1 MDLYLYQKIF
11 DNIKSPVIISSP
23 QSLIDCNKSLLDLL
37 KITDLNAAQ
46 QYPPLRQLVEEILNE
61 GVPTQ
66 HKSIPDLVGN
76 TLLLEVSLLPLN
88 ELEKIYLIEFK
99 SVDDQSLYDEITFIS
114 AYNRELFNNSPS
126 AIVILDNTGKIVDTN
141 NSFSDLFG
149 YTRIESIG
157 RNIDSL
163 IVPNKDLEQAEDLFQ
178 RVLAQERVEVNV
190 ERQTKDQ
197 QKIDVHVVAYPV
209 IIDKRTNGNYV
220 IYQDITQAKQTEK
233 LLHEKE
239 EFLEQLFNRSLFPTA
254 ILDVNETVFD
264 INAKFEELFGYTRS
278 EAIRAHINQLVVP
291 KTFEKE
297 ASLFKSV
304 ILSNQT
310 MIAKTKRHHKD
321 GSLLDVEAVGCPVL
335 IGGEVRG
342 FFAMYRDIRVEEEA
356 LNSLK
361 VLLNTDSLT
370 GLYSRKFMY
379 DEINCR
385 LDPKKTNKRYEQS
398 FALVYID
405 LDQFKQVNDTYG
417 HETGDNLLNAVANR
431 LKSALVFD
439 GYVSRIGGDE
449 FLILIDNL
457 TPDQIAKQLKNL
469 RTQLSETFN
478 INGHHL
484 NIIASLGVAL
494 YPENGNTVDDLVSAA
509 DSQMYEEKKTR
520 RIQNNPKRVETVL
533 TIKKN
538 TL

>member
-37 KITDLNAAQ
+37 KIADLHAAQ
-46 QYPPLRQLVEEILNE
+46 QYPSLRELVEEILNE
-61 GVPTQ
+61 GLSTQ
-66 HKSIPDLVGN
+66 HKSIPDLQGN
-76 TLLLEVSLLPLN
+76 TLLLEISLFPLN
-88 ELEKIYLIEFK
+88 ELEKIYLIELK
-99 SVDDQSLYDEITFIS
+99 SVDDQSLYDEITFVS
-114 AYNRELFNNSPS
+114 AYNRELFNNSPD
-126 AIVILDNTGKIVDTN
+126 AIVILDNVGKVVDTN
-141 NSFSDLFG
+141 NVFSDLFG

-163 IVPNKDLEQAEDLFQ
+163 IVPGKDLEEAEALFQ

-190 ERQTKDQ
+190 ERQTKEHK
-197 QKIDVHVVAYPV
+197 KIDVHVVAYPV
-209 IIDKRTNGNYV
+209 IIDKRTKGNYV

-254 ILDVNETVFD
+254 ILDENEIVLD
-264 INAKFEELFGYTRS
+264 INAKFEELFGYSRS
-278 EAIRAHINQLVVP
+278 EAIRTHINQLVVP

-304 ILSNQT
+304 ILNNQT

-335 IGGEVRG
+335 IGGEVKG

-370 GLYSRKFMY
+370 GLYSRKFIY

-385 LDPKKTNKRYEQS
+385 LDPKQIKKSPQQS
-398 FALVYID
+398 FSLVYID

-417 HETGDNLLNAVANR
+417 HETGDILLNAVAKR
-431 LKSALVFD
+431 LKLALGFD

-449 FLILIDNL
+449 FLILMDNL
-457 TPDQIAKQLKNL
+457 TSKQVAKQLENI
-469 RTQLSETFN
+469 RIHLSEPFN
-478 INGHHL
+478 INGHQL
-484 NIIASLGVAL
+484 NIIVSLGVAH
-494 YPENGNTVDDLVSAA
+494 YPENGNTVDDLISAA

-520 RIQNNPKRVETVL
+520 RIQNNPKRVESSL

>member
-1 MDLYLYQKIF
+1 MDVYLYQKIF

-37 KITDLNAAQ
+37 KISDLHAAQ
-46 QYPPLRQLVEEILNE
+46 QYPTLRQLVEEILNE
-61 GVPTQ
+61 GLPTQ
-66 HKSIPDLVGN
+66 HKSIPDLIGN
-76 TLLLEVSLLPLN
+76 TLLLEISLIPLN
-88 ELEKIYLIEFK
+88 EAEKIHLIEFK

-114 AYNRELFNNSPS
+114 AYNRELFNNSPD
-126 AIVILDNTGKIVDTN
+126 AIVILDNVGKIVDTN
-141 NSFSDLFG
+141 NAFSDLFG

-163 IVPNKDLEQAEDLFQ
+163 IVPSKDLEEAEVLFQ
-178 RVLAQERVEVNV
+178 RVLSQERVEVNV
-190 ERQTKDQ
+190 ERQTKDH
-197 QKIDVHVVAYPV
+197 QKKDVHVVAYPV

-220 IYQDITQAKQTEK
+220 IYQDITHAKQTEK

-254 ILDVNETVFD
+254 ILDENETVLD
-264 INAKFEELFGYTRS
+264 INSKFEELFGYTRS
-278 EAIRAHINQLVVP
+278 EAIGTHINQLVVP

-297 ASLFKSV
+297 ANLFKSV
-304 ILSNQT
+304 ILNNQT

-335 IGGEVRG
+335 IGGEVKG

-370 GLYSRKFMY
+370 GLYSRKFIY
-379 DEINCR
+379 DEINYR
-385 LDPKKTNKRYEQS
+385 LDPKQIKKSHQQS

-405 LDQFKQVNDTYG
+405 LDQFKQVNDTFG

-431 LKSALVFD
+431 LKLALGFD

-449 FLILIDNL
+449 FLILMDNL
-457 TPDQIAKQLKNL
+457 SPEQVERQLGNI
-469 RTQLSETFN
+469 RTQLSEPFN

-484 NIIASLGVAL
+484 RVIASLGVAH
-494 YPENGNTVDDLVSAA
+494 YPENGNTIDDLVSAA

-520 RIQNNPKRVETVL
+520 RIQNNPKRVESSI
-533 TIKKN
+533 TIK
-538 TL
+538 